1 MDEAQ
6 AGVVAAPP
14 PPPSE
19 VKIRTMRSDLA
30 SMASSGGGSPQFE
43 NVKFSGPSA
52 AQAPSGG
59 QASGI
64 KFRNKNDIALLVA
77 LVVVLI
83 ALSIVGWFLYQ
94 KFSAIAPPAQPAP
107 DQTQTNQSSSASQAQ
122 SGLVPVPSSTPSV
135 GQ

>member
-30 SMASSGGGSPQFE
+30 SMTKTGGGLPQFE

-52 AQAPSGG
+52 GRGESGANFG
-59 QASGI
+59 ARF
-64 KFRNKNDIALLVA
+64 KNKSDIALIGAFVA
-77 LVVVLI
+77 VLI

-94 KFSAIAPPAQPAP
+94 KFSAIAPPAQPSSS
-107 DQTQTNQSSSASQAQ
+107 QTQANQSSSASQAQ
-122 SGLVPVPSSTPSV
+122 SGLVPIPSSTPFV